1 MRIQKI
7 SIAFLALAIAV
18 TSCMKD
24 DFSDYTKSELT
35 NESGSTISLVTG
47 RADGVISLSVDA
59 PEQVRTGVWID
70 LDGNGKRAENGTE
83 DVKVFNA
90 YREYTLA
97 AGVKSVSIHGDI
109 TYLAAASNELT
120 AINVSANPH
129 LTTLN
134 VPLNNL
140 SALDLSKNSALMRLD
155 CSGNNLSSLDL
166 SQNRS
171 LVSLWVFDN
180 ELASLNVSDNA
191 ELAFL
196 DCSGNKLNTLD
207 VSKNREMMRLLAYNN
222 RLTTL
227 DISQNSKLNHLWLFG
242 NPLSNKET
250 GRIITTLRSVIGGDL
265 WLTDEPLDEALTQ
278 AVAAKGWTLQ

>member
-1 MRIQKI
+1 MRIPKI
-7 SIAFLALAIAV
+7 FLAFVALTIV
-18 TSCMKD
+18 ITGCMKD
-24 DFSDYTKSELT
+24 DFADYNKGELS
-35 NESGSTISLVTG
+35 NESGSIVSLVTS

-59 PEQVRTGVWID
+59 PAQVRTDVWID
-70 LDGNGKRAENGTE
+70 LNGNGKRAENGTE

-90 YREYTLA
+90 YQEYTLS

-129 LTTLN
+129 LITLN

-140 SALDLSKNSALMRLD
+140 TSLDLLKNSALMRLD
-155 CSGNNLSSLDL
+155 CSGNNLATLDL
-166 SQNRS
+166 SQNKS
-171 LVSLWVFDN
+171 LISLWVFDN

-207 VSKNREMMRLLAYNN
+207 ISKNREMIRLLAYNN
-222 RLTTL
+222 RLTAL

-242 NPLSNKET
+242 NPLSDKET
-250 GRIITTLRSVIGGDL
+250 ERIVTTLRSVAIGDL
-265 WLTDEPLDEALTQ
+265 WLTSEPLGEALTQ
-278 AVAAKGWTLQ
+278 AVAAKGWALQ